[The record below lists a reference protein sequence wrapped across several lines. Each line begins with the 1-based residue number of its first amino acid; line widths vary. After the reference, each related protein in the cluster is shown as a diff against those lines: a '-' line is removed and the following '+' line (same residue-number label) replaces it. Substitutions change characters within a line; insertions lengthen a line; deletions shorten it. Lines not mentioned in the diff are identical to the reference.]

1 MMTFRNKT
9 LSPRVTY
16 TILGILFGLLFPLF
30 SSYIDLNSRGYSLT
44 LSSFSLVQKSN
55 PLLWVIDT
63 APIFLGI
70 FVWFA
75 GTWQQKIED
84 QTNRLEDL
92 VESRSMEVVRQKL
105 FYEALVEN
113 NPIAVVTLDK
123 NHNILSVNPAFQD
136 LFGFHQ
142 DEIMGRNLDTLIANP
157 AHPEETILIT
167 DQVLFGNGIH
177 EFSSRKRKD
186 GQLVDV
192 EIFGEPIKVNGNLI
206 GVLGLYRDITL
217 EKQAKDSLAASE
229 ERFRRMFTDSPIALR
244 MQDFSK
250 VKIWIDGKSEE
261 IRANFKEYLVSH
273 REDVVKLFSLIEIIE
288 FNTAALQLF
297 SANSKEELQGKIYSI
312 LSEESR
318 REAIEIFCCLQEG
331 ITSLERELVYTRL
344 DGKLVYTLTKI
355 SVMPGFEESW
365 GQILFSNIDITDRK
379 MAEERLTYISLH
391 DIMTSVYN
399 RAFFEEEMAR
409 YDKSRVRPISIL
421 TMDMDN
427 LKLINDQ
434 HGHQAGDKALQ
445 NIANIIQSSFREE
458 DIIAR
463 IGGDEFAVLL
473 PTVNSAMAQKAKD
486 RILKGIE
493 KYNNEN
499 TDAVL
504 LSLSI
509 GCATADKNGSLEEAF
524 KQADEAMY
532 IEKNE
537 KKKNRLT

>member
-1 MMTFRNKT
+1 MMTFRKKT

-16 TILGILFGLLFPLF
+16 TVLGILFGLLFPLF
-30 SSYIDLNSRGYSLT
+30 SSFMDLNIQGYSLT
-44 LSSFSLVQKSN
+44 LFSILQVQKSN

-63 APIFLGI
+63 APLFLGI
-70 FVWFA
+70 FAWFA
-75 GTWQQKIED
+75 GIRQQKLQD
-84 QTNRLEDL
+84 QSNQLEDL
-92 VESRSMEVVRQKL
+92 VESRSLEVIRQKL

-142 DEIMGRNLDTLIANP
+142 DEIMGKNLDTLIANP

-244 MQDFSK
+244 MEDFSR
-250 VKIWIDGKSEE
+250 VKIWIDEKSED
-261 IRANFKEYLVSH
+261 IRANFKDYLTSQP
-273 REDVVKLFSLIEIIE
+273 EEFIILCSMIEIIDL
-288 FNTAALQLF
+288 NNATLQLF
-297 SANSKEELQGKIYSI
+297 NAGSKEELQGKTYSL
-312 LSEESR
+312 LSKESLNK
-318 REAIEIFCCLQEG
+318 AIDIVCSLMEG
-331 ITSLERELVYTRL
+331 ITSQECEMIYNRL
-344 DGKLVYTLTKI
+344 DGKKIYTITKLSI
-355 SVMPGFEESW
+355 MPGYEKTWER
-365 GQILFSNIDITDRK
+365 ILFSNMDISDRK

-391 DIMTSVYN
+391 DIMTAVYN
-399 RAFFEEEMAR
+399 RAFFEEEMAL
-409 YDKSRVRPISIL
+409 YEKSRVRPISIL
-421 TMDMDN
+421 AMDMDN
-427 LKLINDQ
+427 LKIINDQ
-434 HGHQAGDKALQ
+434 YGHQAGDSALQ
-445 NIANIIQSSFREE
+445 AIA
-458 DIIAR
+458 DIIRSCFRTEDVAAR

-473 PTVNSAMAQKAKD
+473 PGVSLEMAQKAKL
-486 RILKGIE
+486 RINDGISR
-493 KYNNEN
+493 YNAAKNC
-499 TDAVL
+499 VMP

-509 GCATADKNGSLEEAF
+509 GCATAAINQSLEEAF
-524 KQADEAMY
+524 KLADEAMY
-532 IEKNE
+532 LE
-537 KKKNRLT
+537 KKAKKKIGNP